1 MRLPSVLSIAGSDSS
16 GGAGI
21 QADIKTA
28 LANGVYAMTAV
39 TALTAQN
46 TTGVR
51 AVHEAPPE
59 FLAAEIDAVFDDIP
73 PDAVKIGMV
82 ASVPL
87 IRTIAERLSTHGAK
101 HIVVDPVI
109 VATSGSRLLA
119 EDAADALASELFP
132 MAEIVTPNLPELF
145 VLDRLAGGNPK
156 DAEDYVS
163 MDARIEAAKRISSR
177 FGCPVLA
184 KGGHAAKNADDLLVT
199 QSGVEVFPGERV
211 VTSNTHGTGCTLSTA
226 VASNLAKGMTLSDA
240 VRRAKTYVTG
250 ALSAGLDLGQGSG
263 PLHHG
268 FALESEFSA
277 PALER
282 TDHA

>member
-28 LANGVYAMTAV
+28 LANGVFGMSAI

-46 TTGVR
+46 TMGVTGI
-51 AVHEAPPE
+51 HEVPPE
-59 FLAAEIDAVFDDIP
+59 FLAKEIDAVFDDIP

-82 ASVPL
+82 SSPAL
-87 IRTIAERLSTHGAK
+87 IRTIAERLSAHSAK

-119 EDAADALASELFP
+119 EDAAGVLAAELFP
-132 MAEIVTPNLPELF
+132 MAEVITPNMPELF
-145 VLDRLAGGNPK
+145 VLDQLAGGNPESVEIYS
-156 DAEDYVS
+156 A
-163 MDARIEAAKRISSR
+163 MDVRVETAKRILAR
-177 FGCPVLA
+177 FDCPVLA
-184 KGGHAAKNADDLLVT
+184 KGGHSTGSSDDLLVT
-199 QSGVEVFPGERV
+199 RGGIEVFPGERV
-211 VTSNTHGTGCTLSTA
+211 KTSNTHGTGCTLSTA
-226 VASNLAKGMTLSDA
+226 IASNLAKGMTLSDA
-240 VRRAKTYVTG
+240 VRRAKAYVTG
-250 ALSAGLDLGQGSG
+250 ALAAGLDLGRGSG

-268 FALESEFSA
+268 FALESEFSSLE
-277 PALER
+277 PER